1 MSLTEELATDA
12 DILMVLQVYVLLMR
26 LLISPPE
33 NWLVGITPSAPL
45 QPDLETALSLL
56 EGNAERIPPLK
67 ALKEL
72 PDSVPLIR
80 IKHFLTTAL
89 HKQLSERRNTQVL
102 KGLTYAEHLQ
112 VCSYKQIHC
121 LSVISCQ
128 CFSIFSDI
136 ILDSQEHE
144 HTQVIVSLIVW
155 FINVNTPNHVSTACD
170 FPQAIF

>member
-1 MSLTEELATDA
+1 
-12 DILMVLQVYVLLMR
+12 MVLQVYVLLMR

-112 VCSYKQIHC
+112 VRRKMKR
-121 LSVISCQ
+121 
-128 CFSIFSDI
+128 FF
-136 ILDSQEHE
+136 
-144 HTQVIVSLIVW
+144 
-155 FINVNTPNHVSTACD
+155 A
-170 FPQAIF
+170 

>member
-1 MSLTEELATDA
+1 M
-12 DILMVLQVYVLLMR
+12 LLMR

-112 VCSYKQIHC
+112 VCSYIQIHC

-128 CFSIFSDI
+128 FLSIFSDI
-136 ILDSQEHE
+136 ILDSQEHK
-144 HTQVIVSLIVW
+144 HIQFIVSFIVW
-155 FINVNTPNHVSTACD
+155 FINVNTP
-170 FPQAIF
+170 

>member
-1 MSLTEELATDA
+1 
-12 DILMVLQVYVLLMR
+12 MVLQVYVLLMR

-121 LSVISCQ
+121 LFVISCQ
-128 CFSIFSDI
+128 SYQYCQI
-136 ILDSQEHE
+136 
-144 HTQVIVSLIVW
+144 
-155 FINVNTPNHVSTACD
+155 
-170 FPQAIF
+170 